1 MSDSSSN
8 LDLIGEQ
15 DAGKATRVNGL
26 VDAGSPA
33 TLFGRRQ
40 SLCSGLNWFY
50 YGGIL
55 LVDGTP
61 TAIANN
67 SSALVLSANATNYVE
82 ATRAGVVSVN
92 TTAFTAGRIPL
103 YQIVTGAASVT
114 SYSDVRAFAVALPT
128 QTSRGSVTVTGA
140 DVTLS
145 AVQSRCR
152 YLTTAGTLTG
162 DRAIIV
168 PNDWEGIVYNGNT
181 GPYNLTV
188 KTASGTG
195 IVVAPGKRAQLL
207 ADGTNVVRLAAE
219 V

>member
-1 MSDSSSN
+1 MSDSTSN

-26 VDAGSPA
+26 IDAGSPS

-40 SLCSGLNWFY
+40 ALCSGLNWFY
-50 YGGIL
+50 YGGVL

-61 TAIANN
+61 TTIANN
-67 SSALVLSANATNYVE
+67 AAALVLTASATNYIE
-82 ATRAGVVSVN
+82 ATRAGVVSSN
-92 TTAFTAGRIPL
+92 TTGFTAGRLPL
-103 YQIVTGAASVT
+103 YQVVTGSSTVT
-114 SYSDVRAFAVALPT
+114 SYIDVRSFAVALPT
-128 QTSRGSVTVTGA
+128 QTSRGSVTLTGA

-145 AVQSRCR
+145 AVQARCR
-152 YLTTAGTLTG
+152 YLATSGALTG
-162 DRAIIV
+162 DRSIVV

-181 GPYNLTV
+181 GAYNLTV
-188 KTASGTG
+188 KTAAGTG
-195 IVVAPGKRAQLL
+195 IVVAQGKRAQLL

>member
-40 SLCSGLNWFY
+40 SLCSGFNWFY

-181 GPYNLTV
+181 GAYNLTV